1 MYFNN
6 KILKLKLTNTNMDS
20 NYQSQMH
27 INYNDPYINDI
38 NDNENEQ
45 KMFYKNNRLSHSC
58 QDIHSINTPQYIN
71 EMQQRKDKFFHS
83 KPIKPYYAIIKTPLL
98 NNHNV
103 FKKTPYNV
111 NTSNNHLHNVKNSNS
126 LNLANLRDIT
136 EVYCIKKEPTDITD
150 DTIFDRYN
158 NRNYKEYKDLHKE
171 YCDYNKIVMDQV
183 NNERK
188 KIQLNRIL
196 QEEDGNVKK
205 RNYYDKMEQQAK
217 MHQTERKKVYRDML
231 DEQRRSFVMNKLYN
245 ENFDIESANIN
256 PQYYKEVEL
265 SNNNNGI
272 QSMRFDNGSNSNN
285 NNNGSLSSRMRSPD
299 KSFLS
304 RNRFVEVNPYHKKD
318 HYLGETSM
326 GYNTILHPRIDY
338 KYNKYMFPIKSNGG
352 CNQRNVSPFQSVG
365 YSVAH

>member
-1 MYFNN
+1 
-6 KILKLKLTNTNMDS
+6 MDS
-20 NYQSQMH
+20 NYQPQMH
-27 INYNDPYINDI
+27 ISYNDSYINDV
-38 NDNENEQ
+38 NDNEIDNEPR
-45 KMFYKNNRLSHSC
+45 KFYKNNRLSHSC
-58 QDIHSINTPQYIN
+58 QDIHNMNTPQYMN
-71 EMQQRKDKFFHS
+71 DMQQRKDKFFHC
-83 KPIKPYYAIIKTPLL
+83 KPIKPYYSVIKTPLL
-98 NNHNV
+98 NQSV
-103 FKKTPYNV
+103 FKKTPYNT
-111 NTSNNHLHNVKNSNS
+111 NTSNNVNSHLHNVKNSNS

-158 NRNYKEYKDLHKE
+158 NRNYKEYLDLHKE
-171 YCDYNKIVMDQV
+171 YCDYNKVVMDQV

-196 QEEDGNVKK
+196 QEEDRNVKK
-205 RNYYDKMEQQAK
+205 RNYYDKMEFQAK

-231 DEQRRSFVMNKLYN
+231 DEQRRSFVTNKLYN

-265 SNNNNGI
+265 SNGI
-272 QSMRFDNGSNSNN
+272 QSMRFDNMNN
-285 NNNGSLSSRMRSPD
+285 GNGSLSSRMRSPD

-338 KYNKYMFPIKSNGG
+338 KYNKYMFPSKNNGN
-352 CNQRNVSPFQSVG
+352 NQRNVSPFQSVG
-365 YSVAH
+365 YSVAY